1 MSVADMGGFF
11 ERRFHLAEHRTTP
24 RTEVLAGLTTFLTLA
39 YILFVQPALLSSVG
53 LDFGA
58 VFVAACVASA
68 FATLLMAGLANYPIA
83 VAPAM
88 GHNFYFTFT
97 VVVAMEVPWEVA
109 LGGVAVAG
117 LLFIATAGFG
127 LRERLII
134 AIPASLK
141 HAIATGIGLLI
152 AMIGLQWAGI
162 IVASPGTLV
171 TLGDLRTAPVLVSL
185 MGLVVMAVLWAR
197 GVRVAILLGVL
208 VSTFAAWLGGLVQ
221 YQGVASLPPSLMPTL
236 GQFDILGA
244 LRPDMVAVI
253 FVFFFLALFDSVGT
267 LVGVGEQAGLMRNGT
282 LPRARGALLADAVGT
297 VVGAGLGT
305 STVTAYIESATGV
318 AAGGRT
324 GLTAVVIALLFLLS
338 LFLSPLVSMI
348 GGGYDAGGGVT
359 LYPVVAP
366 ALILVG
372 TMMVRGVRQ
381 IDWDDPTESLPSFL
395 TLMVMPLAVS
405 VTDGIAF
412 GFIAYA
418 LLKLVTG
425 RGREAHWLVY
435 LFAVLFLV
443 RYAVLV

>member
-1 MSVADMGGFF
+1 MGFL
-11 ERRFHLAEHRTTP
+11 ERRFHLAEHGTTP
-24 RTEVLAGLTTFLTLA
+24 RTEILAGVTTFLTLA

-58 VFVAACVASA
+58 VFVATCIASA

-97 VVVAMEVPWEVA
+97 VVVAMQVPWEVA

-127 LRERLII
+127 LREKLIT

-141 HAIATGIGLLI
+141 HAIAAGIGLLI
-152 AMIGLQWAGI
+152 AMIGLQWAGV

-171 TLGDLRTAPVLVSL
+171 TLGDLGAPPVRVALT
-185 MGLVVMAVLWAR
+185 GLVVMAVLWAR
-197 GVRVAILLGVL
+197 GMRAAILLGILAATL
-208 VSTFAAWLGGLVQ
+208 VAWLGGLVQ
-221 YQGVASLPPSLMPTL
+221 FQGVAALPPSLLPTL
-236 GQFDILGA
+236 GQLDILGA
-244 LRPDMVAVI
+244 LRPEMVAVV

-267 LVGVGEQAGLMRNGT
+267 LVAVGEQAGLMRDGT

-305 STVTAYIESATGV
+305 STVTAFIESATGV

-324 GLTAVVIALLFLLS
+324 GLTAVVIAVLFLLS
-338 LFLSPLVSMI
+338 LFFSPLVSMI

-372 TMMVRGVRQ
+372 TMMVRGVRL
-381 IDWDDPTESLPSFL
+381 IDWDDPTEALPAFL

-405 VTDGIAF
+405 ITDGIAF
-412 GFIAYA
+412 GFITYA
-418 LLKLVTG
+418 LLKLTTG
-425 RGREAHWLVY
+425 RGTQVHWLVY
-435 LFAVLFLV
+435 LFAALFLV
-443 RYAVLV
+443 RYTLLV

>member
-39 YILFVQPALLSSVG
+39 YIMFVQPALLSSVG

-58 VFVAACVASA
+58 VFVATCVASA

>member
-1 MSVADMGGFF
+1 MGFL
-11 ERRFHLAEHRTTP
+11 ERRFHLAEHGTTP
-24 RTEVLAGLTTFLTLA
+24 RTEILAGVTTFLTLA
-39 YILFVQPALLSSVG
+39 YILSVQPALLSSVG

-58 VFVAACVASA
+58 VFVATCLASA

-97 VVVAMEVPWEVA
+97 VVVAMQVPWEVA

-117 LLFIATAGFG
+117 LLFIATVGFG
-127 LRERLII
+127 LREKLIT

-141 HAIATGIGLLI
+141 HAIAAGIGLLI
-152 AMIGLQWAGI
+152 AMIGLQWAGV

-171 TLGDLRTAPVLVSL
+171 TLGDLGAPPVRVALT
-185 MGLVVMAVLWAR
+185 GLVVMAVLWAR
-197 GVRVAILLGVL
+197 GMRAAILLGILAATL
-208 VSTFAAWLGGLVQ
+208 VAWLGGLVQ
-221 YQGVASLPPSLMPTL
+221 FQGVAALPPSLLPTL
-236 GQFDILGA
+236 GQLDILGA
-244 LRPDMVAVI
+244 LRPEMVAVV

-267 LVGVGEQAGLMRNGT
+267 LVAVGEQAGLMRGGT

-305 STVTAYIESATGV
+305 STVTAFIESATGV

-324 GLTAVVIALLFLLS
+324 GLTAVVIAALFLLS
-338 LFLSPLVSMI
+338 LFFSPLVSMI

-372 TMMVRGVRQ
+372 TMMVRGVRL
-381 IDWDDPTESLPSFL
+381 IEWDDPTEALPAFL

-405 VTDGIAF
+405 ITDGIAF
-412 GFIAYA
+412 GFITYA
-418 LLKLVTG
+418 LLKLTTG
-425 RGREAHWLVY
+425 RRTEVHWLVY
-435 LFAVLFLV
+435 LFAALFLV
-443 RYAVLV
+443 RYTLLV

>member
-1 MSVADMGGFF
+1 MRGFL
-11 ERRFHLAEHRTTP
+11 ERRFHLAEHGTTP
-24 RTEVLAGLTTFLTLA
+24 RTEVLAGVTTFFTLA

-58 VFVAACVASA
+58 VFVATCLASA

-97 VVVAMEVPWEVA
+97 VVVVMEVPWEVA

-127 LRERLII
+127 LREKLITS
-134 AIPASLK
+134 IPASLK
-141 HAIATGIGLLI
+141 DAIAAGIGLLI
-152 AMIGLQWAGI
+152 AMIGLQWAGV
-162 IVASPGTLV
+162 IVGSPGTLV
-171 TLGDLRTAPVLVSL
+171 TLGDLGAPPVRVALV
-185 MGLVVMAVLWAR
+185 GLVVMAVLWAR
-197 GVRVAILLGVL
+197 GMRAAILLGILASTL
-208 VSTFAAWLGGLVQ
+208 VAWLGGLVQ
-221 YQGVASLPPSLMPTL
+221 FQGVAGLPPSLLPTL
-236 GQFDILGA
+236 GRLDILGA
-244 LRPDMVAVI
+244 LRPEMVAVV

-267 LVGVGEQAGLMRNGT
+267 LVAVGEQAGLMRNGT

-305 STVTAYIESATGV
+305 STVTAFIESATGV

-324 GLTAVVIALLFLLS
+324 GLTAVVIAALFLLS
-338 LFLSPLVSMI
+338 LFFSPLVSMI
-348 GGGYDAGGGVT
+348 GGGYDAGGVT

-372 TMMVRGVRQ
+372 AMMIRGVRR
-381 IDWDDPTESLPSFL
+381 IDWDDPTEALPAFL
-395 TLMVMPLAVS
+395 TLMVMPLALS
-405 VTDGIAF
+405 ITDGIAF
-412 GFIAYA
+412 GFITYA
-418 LLKLVTG
+418 LLKLATG
-425 RGREAHWLVY
+425 RTAEVHGLVY

-443 RYAVLV
+443 RYALLV

>member
-1 MSVADMGGFF
+1 MRSFL
-11 ERRFHLAEHRTTP
+11 ERRFHLAEHGTTP
-24 RTEVLAGLTTFLTLA
+24 RTEVLAGVTTFLTLA

-58 VFVAACVASA
+58 VFVATCLASA
-68 FATLLMAGLANYPIA
+68 FATLLMAGLGNYPIA

-97 VVVAMEVPWEVA
+97 VVAAMEVPWEVA
-109 LGGVAVAG
+109 LGAVAVAG
-117 LLFIATAGFG
+117 LLFVATAGFG
-127 LRERLII
+127 LREKLIT

-141 HAIATGIGLLI
+141 HAIAAGIGLLI
-152 AMIGLQWAGI
+152 AMIGLQWAGV

-171 TLGDLRTAPVLVSL
+171 TLGNLRAPPVLV
-185 MGLVVMAVLWAR
+185 GLVVMGVLWAR
-197 GVRVAILLGVL
+197 GVRGAILFGILA
-208 VSTFAAWLGGLVQ
+208 STLAAWLGGLVQ
-221 YQGVASLPPSLMPTL
+221 FQGVASLPPSLLPTL
-236 GQFDILGA
+236 GRFDILGA
-244 LRPDMVAVI
+244 LRPEMVAVI

-267 LVGVGEQAGLMRNGT
+267 LVAVGEQAGLMRDGT

-305 STVTAYIESATGV
+305 STVTAFVESATGV

-324 GLTAVVIALLFLLS
+324 GLTAVVIAMLFLLS

-348 GGGYDAGGGVT
+348 GGGYDAAGGVT

-372 TMMVRGVRQ
+372 VMMVRGVRR
-381 IDWDDPTESLPSFL
+381 IDWDDPTEALPAFL

-405 VTDGIAF
+405 ITDGIAF

-418 LLKLVTG
+418 LLKLATG
-425 RGREAHWLVY
+425 RGTEVHWLVH
-435 LFAVLFLV
+435 LFAALFLV

>member
-58 VFVAACVASA
+58 VFVATCVASA

-221 YQGVASLPPSLMPTL
+221 YQGVASLPP
-236 GQFDILGA
+236 
-244 LRPDMVAVI
+244 
-253 FVFFFLALFDSVGT
+253 
-267 LVGVGEQAGLMRNGT
+267 
-282 LPRARGALLADAVGT
+282 
-297 VVGAGLGT
+297 
-305 STVTAYIESATGV
+305 
-318 AAGGRT
+318 
-324 GLTAVVIALLFLLS
+324 
-338 LFLSPLVSMI
+338 
-348 GGGYDAGGGVT
+348 
-359 LYPVVAP
+359 
-366 ALILVG
+366 
-372 TMMVRGVRQ
+372 
-381 IDWDDPTESLPSFL
+381 
-395 TLMVMPLAVS
+395 
-405 VTDGIAF
+405 
-412 GFIAYA
+412 
-418 LLKLVTG
+418 
-425 RGREAHWLVY
+425 
-435 LFAVLFLV
+435 
-443 RYAVLV
+443 